1 MLAQLSLGSNLGNRE
16 QTLLRAV
23 ELIEAR
29 VGNVIRRS
37 SFFYSAPWGF
47 TSEHEFCN
55 ICIAVDTLLSPID
68 LLHAT
73 QSIEREMG
81 KTTHSEKCYA
91 DGVELSATYHDRTID
106 IDILTYEAPCPDA
119 SSYANHPYKSIIL
132 QTPELTLPH
141 PHMSERDFVL
151 IPLREIL

>member
-1 MLAQLSLGSNLGNRE
+1 MLTYLSLGSNLGCRE

-29 VGNVIRRS
+29 VGSVLRRS

-47 TSEHEFCN
+47 SSAHAFCN
-55 ICIAVDTLLSPID
+55 ICIAVDTRLSPFD

-73 QSIEREMG
+73 QAIERELG
-81 KTTHSEKCYA
+81 KTTHTEKTYLNNI
-91 DGVELSATYHDRTID
+91 EQSAIYHDRTID

-141 PHMSERDFVL
+141 PHIADRDFVL
-151 IPLREIL
+151 IPLREIQ

>member
-73 QSIEREMG
+73 QSIERELG
-81 KTTHSEKCYA
+81 KTTHSEKRYA

-106 IDILTYEAPCPDA
+106 IDILTYEEVELCSA
-119 SSYANHPYKSIIL
+119 
-132 QTPELTLPH
+132 ELTLPH
-141 PHMSERDFVL
+141 PHMNERDFVL
-151 IPLREIL
+151 IPLQEIQSPSHA